1 MKAEKRTTTTRG
13 GGEGRGGVGRDHREA
28 LRCIAANLVTVVY
41 KSTAPKRQVFDHSG
55 AGGVEDGCGRGG
67 GGVL

>member
-1 MKAEKRTTTTRG
+1 MTT
-13 GGEGRGGVGRDHREA
+13 EA
-28 LRCIAANLVTVVY
+28 LRCIAANLVTLVY